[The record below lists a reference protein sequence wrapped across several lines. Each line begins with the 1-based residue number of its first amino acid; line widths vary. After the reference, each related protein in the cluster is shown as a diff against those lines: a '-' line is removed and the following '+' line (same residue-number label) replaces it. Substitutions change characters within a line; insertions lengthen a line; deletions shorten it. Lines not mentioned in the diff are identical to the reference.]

1 MRRSGRLYGGV
12 LHKRREVKGRL
23 TIEGVLLAGT
33 VALRG
38 VFAGTNFPSFS
49 GIG

>member
-1 MRRSGRLYGGV
+1 M
-12 LHKRREVKGRL
+12 KGRL